1 MIAPLPSSA
10 GLEPLTVQPWLA
22 VVANKI
28 ALIRMRPNNARR
40 ARSRGM
46 RILNIH
52 SGFGLLMGSQRAIP
66 SHA

>member
-1 MIAPLPSSA
+1 MAPLPLSA

-22 VVANKI
+22 VVAKRITMINKKPI
-28 ALIRMRPNNARR
+28 NARR